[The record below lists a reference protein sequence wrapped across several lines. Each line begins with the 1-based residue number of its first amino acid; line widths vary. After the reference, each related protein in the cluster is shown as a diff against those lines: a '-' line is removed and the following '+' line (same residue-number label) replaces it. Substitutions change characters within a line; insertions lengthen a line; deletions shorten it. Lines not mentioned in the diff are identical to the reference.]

1 MNFDKDNIYHVYNRG
16 NNREQIFYSHKNYI
30 FFLEKIRKQIFP
42 HCEILAYCLMPNH
55 FHFLIY
61 ADDRTICTVKKA
73 NQDRNVF
80 SEGMRI
86 VLSTYTQAINKQ
98 EGRVGS
104 LFTQNTEAKPLS
116 DNTILNSG
124 TVQNRGIVNL
134 GMDYV
139 FTCFQYIH
147 QNPMRAGLV
156 KKMEEWQYSSFVD
169 YCGIRKGTLSNQ
181 KLAYEVLNF
190 DKENFYNQSY
200 TVIDEQK
207 LKGIW

>member
-1 MNFDKDNIYHVYNRG
+1 MHFEKDYLYHVYNRG
-16 NNREQIFYSHKNYI
+16 NNRDQIFFNQENYL
-30 FFLEKIRKQIFP
+30 FFLRKIRAQLLP
-42 HCEILAYCLMPNH
+42 RCEILAYCLMPNH

-61 ADDRTICTVKKA
+61 ADDRTISTVKKA

-104 LFTQNTEAKPLS
+104 LFMQNTESKTLI
-116 DNTILNSG
+116 DNTILNFG
-124 TVQNRGIVNL
+124 TVQNRAKVSK
-134 GMDYV
+134 MDYA

-156 KKMEEWQYSSFVD
+156 KKMEDWKFSSFID
-169 YCGIRKGTLSNQ
+169 YCGFRKGTLCNQ
-181 KLAYEVLNF
+181 KLAFELINF
-190 DKENFYNQSY
+190 DKENFYKQSY
-200 TVIDEQK
+200 IAIDEQK